1 MVYKYRDNAT
11 KLQQLLSQRLNLD
24 RRRLEEGF
32 LQYACLETIQKHNLS
47 QDLPLLPTDR
57 NKLLEIVTKK
67 FSKAFLD
74 KWRGK
79 LVNCCMIISKKEKSL
94 KFIIIHSPRG
104 VRICGL
110 INN

>member
-1 MVYKYRDNAT
+1 MVCKYRDNAT

-32 LQYACLETIQKHNLS
+32 LQYACLETIQKHSLW
-47 QDLPLLPTDR
+47 QDLPTLPTDR
-57 NKLLEIVTKK
+57 HKLLEIVTKK

-79 LVNCCMIISKKEKSL
+79 LVKCFMGISKKKTVEVHQD
-94 KFIIIHSPRG
+94 I
-104 VRICGL
+104 
-110 INN
+110 